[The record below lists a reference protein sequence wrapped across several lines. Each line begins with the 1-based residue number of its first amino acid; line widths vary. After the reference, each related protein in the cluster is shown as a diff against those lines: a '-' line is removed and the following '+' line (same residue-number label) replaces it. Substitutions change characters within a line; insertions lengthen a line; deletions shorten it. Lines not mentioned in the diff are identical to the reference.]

1 MKILPIKNT
10 QIKSTANAVQEKLQ
24 QKMHI
29 EEKYRILMKQ
39 FIESAR
45 EFNVPMHKI
54 QIHIRALESQKNA
67 EIKAIMH

>member
-10 QIKSTANAVQEKLQ
+10 QIKSTANPVQEKLQ